1 MAGCVM
7 WATLLVGTLC
17 VLLSAAL
24 SVFFARSKRRLGASM
39 AFMLGAEA
47 LMGGVTVGFTLWDAL
62 FSVPIPESLSVVL
75 RLIIFTAS
83 ASSSVHLSI
92 GIHKV
97 LHDRS

>member
-1 MAGCVM
+1 MAGCMM
-7 WATLLVGTLC
+7 WATLLVGALC
-17 VLLSAAL
+17 VSLSGVL
-24 SVFFARSKRRLGASM
+24 CVFFSRSQRRLGTSM

-62 FSVPIPESLSVVL
+62 FSVPIPETLAIVL

-97 LHDRS
+97 LHDRG